1 MPIVWQSPHPVDE
14 YAVRGRDVGAPR
26 PRCPSCAG
34 RTQRWSGYLRHLR
47 DDRDRLIWIPR
58 VRCPR
63 CGTTWS
69 LLPSFALP
77 GRWDAVSHVGRAVEL
92 AATGLGHRPIA
103 ALLLRPETT
112 VRGWLRRLRAST
124 MTLTTTLLA
133 RAVALGWSGLHL
145 PTAPLPRLV
154 AAVGALAGRW
164 PGDRSADP
172 WSIACLVTGGGL
184 LATNTTTP
192 LERAFRSGAMAGP
205 PMKEA
210 SHDP

>member
-1 MPIVWQSPHPVDE
+1 VPIVWQPPHPVDE
-14 YAVRGRDVGAPR
+14 YAVRGRDVDAPR
-26 PRCPSCAG
+26 PRCAGCGG

-92 AATGLGHRPIA
+92 AATGLGHRSIA
-103 ALLLRPETT
+103 ASLARPETT
-112 VRGWLRRLRAST
+112 VRGWLRRLRASS

-133 RAVALGWSGLHL
+133 RAVALGWTGFDL

-154 AAVGALAGRW
+154 AAVHALAGRW
-164 PGDRSADP
+164 PGALPAEP
-172 WSIACLVTGGGL
+172 WSIACLVTGGRL
-184 LATNTTTP
+184 LATNTTSP
-192 LERAFRSGAMAGP
+192 LATTGRSGAMARP
-205 PMKEA
+205 SIEEV